1 MRDCTRIIIIMAE
14 RIIMSDKIL
23 VIVSKRIMSERHFYL
38 ENVVANRWW
47 QKTVRSKTISLS
59 IEEPYQSYSTP
70 YMLWRI
76 VNTLFD
82 TFLCNKELLFFD
94 NQNGKFTATSL
105 DNRNIFLPTGEASLW
120 YSARHS
126 WRATL
131 HSSLVI
137 ITYIWQRWF
146 CWRCHDVDNEVDYDG
161 VDDHDARYALLFS
174 MHFKNLLL
182 RFYKK

>member
-38 ENVVANRWW
+38 ENVVANSWW
-47 QKTVRSKTISLS
+47 PKTVRFKPISLS

-82 TFLCNKELLFFD
+82 TFLCNKELLFLIIRMV
-94 NQNGKFTATSL
+94 NSL
-105 DNRNIFLPTGEASLW
+105 QLHWIINIFHPTGEASLW

-126 WRATL
+126 WRTTL
-131 HSSLVI
+131 HSSMVI
-137 ITYIWQRWF
+137 ITNILTTMVLLTMPWCWQWGWLWW
-146 CWRCHDVDNEVDYDG
+146 CWWSWCKICSLIFNAFYKFTF
-161 VDDHDARYALLFS
+161 ALL
-174 MHFKNLLL
+174 
-182 RFYKK
+182 